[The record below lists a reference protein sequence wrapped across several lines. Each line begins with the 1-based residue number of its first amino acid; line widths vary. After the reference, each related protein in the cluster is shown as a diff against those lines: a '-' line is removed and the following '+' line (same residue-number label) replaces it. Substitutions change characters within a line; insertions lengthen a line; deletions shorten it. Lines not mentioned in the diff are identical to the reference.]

1 LVIDQDDPQSLWWEE
16 TDPRRAGGMMVSLVD
31 QLYRNAQSRRD
42 RNLRHAK
49 LFANQD
55 LSSIYDCGI
64 GNYEGAGVYLSVNVT
79 ESCICTLGAK
89 MTRNKV
95 RPVLMTEKGS
105 RTLQKQAEAGTDF
118 LDGISS
124 ANELHEAEGQQMF
137 FDGALFGN
145 GWAYTEAS
153 LDDDERPITVER
165 VLPDEML
172 YDETEAMYG
181 LRDLT
186 TIYRRKFI
194 HRQRLYRM
202 KGVDGKMF
210 GDNPEIRAAIKMAP
224 AARVAGSPWADQGGQ
239 MVPVSFGWRL
249 PTSKAANDGRML
261 VAIGGPTVEGMTLST
276 GGVGD
281 GTTLYGKVWKR
292 RRFPFNVFTYQ
303 RRPTGLNG
311 RSLAEQLVPIQ
322 LKINETLERIDEG
335 EQLNGL
341 LRIFYEH
348 GSINTDQFDNEVARF
363 IEMAA
368 GHKVSEVQAVLGQGA
383 HPEVYEQLERWIKRG
398 YEVTGISMLSATAEK
413 PEGIDSAVGLRELL
427 DREDMRFSDLGH
439 KWEKFRK
446 DNGVTV
452 LDTAEEAVAE
462 GGKIIVTV
470 PGDRSAKQIDFGEL
484 ALERKKMVVE
494 VQAASSLP
502 TTPAAKKQHA
512 NELLDRQAISMSRY
526 LEIIDESGDVG
537 GVTSLVTAVQE
548 SIDLDIEGILDK
560 AKWRAPEKIRDPA
573 LARDTAI
580 ARYAQAVHQDVPAKN
595 LDLLRRYIILATKYA
610 AMAAPPPAGIPMPL
624 PGSAAA
630 PTVGQAILPI
640 DQAAVAGA
648 PAPGGPPGALPGGG
662 PGPMGGGMPPDLAA
676 AAPSPAPP
684 VAPIPAM

>member
-1 LVIDQDDPQSLWWEE
+1 MIVDYSDPQAMWWEE
-16 TDPRRAGGMMVSLVD
+16 TDPKRAGGMMVSVVD
-31 QLYRNAQSRRD
+31 MLYRAAQPRRD

-55 LSSIYDCGI
+55 LSSIYDCGV
-64 GNYEGAGVYLSVNVT
+64 GNYDGAGVYLSVNVT

-89 MTRNKV
+89 MTRNRV
-95 RPVLMTEKGS
+95 RPVLQTEKGS

-118 LDGISS
+118 MDGISS

-202 KGVDGKMF
+202 RGADGKMF
-210 GDNPEIRAAIKMAP
+210 GDHPELRQAIKMAP
-224 AARVAGSPWADQGGQ
+224 AARVAGSIWADLAGQ

-249 PTSKAANDGRML
+249 PTTKDAHDGRML
-261 VAIGGPTVEGMTLST
+261 VAIGGPTTDGMTMTT
-276 GGVGD
+276 GSGVGD
-281 GTTLYGKVWKR
+281 GTTLYGKEWKR

-322 LKINETLERIDEG
+322 YKINETLERIDEG
-335 EQLNGL
+335 EQLNAL
-341 LRIFYEH
+341 LRIFYED
-348 GSINTDQFDNEVARF
+348 GAIDSDQFDNEVARF
-363 IEMAA
+363 IKLAA
-368 GHKVSEVQAVLGQGA
+368 GHKVTEVKEVLGQGA
-383 HPEVYEQLERWIKRG
+383 HPQSYEQLERWIKRG
-398 YEVTGISMLSATAEK
+398 YEITGISMLSATAEK
-413 PEGIDSAVGLRELL
+413 PEGINSAVGLRELL

-439 KWEKFRK
+439 RWEKFRK
-446 DNGVTV
+446 DNGTTI

-470 PGDRSAKQIDFGEL
+470 PGDRSAKTIDFKEL
-484 ALERKKMVVE
+484 GLERKKMIVDVG
-494 VQAASSLP
+494 AASSLP
-502 TTPAAKKQHA
+502 TTPAAKKQYA

-548 SIDLDIEGILDK
+548 SIDLDIDGILDK
-560 AKWRAPEKIRDPA
+560 GKWRAPEKVRDPA

-580 ARYAQAVHQDVPAKN
+580 ARYAQAVHQDVLEKR
-595 LDLLRRYIILATKYA
+595 LEMLRRYLILATRMA
-610 AMAAPPPAGIPMPL
+610 AMAQPPPSGIPMPL
-624 PGSAAA
+624 PSGAAA
-630 PTVGQAILPI
+630 PTVGQALLPL
-640 DQAAVAGA
+640 DQAAAAGA
-648 PAPGGPPGALPGGG
+648 PAPGMPVAGPPPGA
-662 PGPMGGGMPPDLAA
+662 MPPDLQAQ
-676 AAPSPAPP
+676 APMPAPP
-684 VAPIPAM
+684 VTPIPAM